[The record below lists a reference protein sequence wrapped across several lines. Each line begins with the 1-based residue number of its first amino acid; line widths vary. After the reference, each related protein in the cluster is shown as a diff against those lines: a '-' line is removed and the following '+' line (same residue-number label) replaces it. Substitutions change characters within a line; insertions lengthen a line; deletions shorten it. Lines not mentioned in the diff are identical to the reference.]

1 VKIRDV
7 MRIVEADGWQLVAT
21 KGSHRQY
28 KHPTKPGCIAVGDT
42 REEIERNIQE
52 AIEFHIAG
60 LREDGLSIP
69 EPRSASTIVEVAAA

>member
-1 VKIRDV
+1 MKRYTVIIESGPGNLSAYVPD
-7 MRIVEADGWQLVAT
+7 L
-21 KGSHRQY
+21 
-28 KHPTKPGCIAVGDT
+28 PGCVAVGDT